1 MFRQLIQN
9 GLHFEC
15 SSNPRE
21 VHRLLP
27 RLWAHLCPLVL
38 RHPSGRPHA
47 ALRQCWHEP
56 GILPIL
62 LPITPLH
69 FMVSL
74 LDLFTLL
81 HFSYPFFFST
91 SQSSSTP
98 SIPPTLW
105 PSCVVPPTPR
115 SVSAQEVN
123 TTTWTMWVKMSTIIP
138 SSRCWGPGLLGTTLR
153 YYAVIPSYHHNDRFW
168 RPIDQK
174 ICVTIYSLVSVLKCL
189 APLYL

>member
-1 MFRQLIQN
+1 MQLKSARSSSTSSAAMSTRMSTRPPSS
-9 GLHFEC
+9 LWTTPRC
-15 SSNPRE
+15 SSPMLAWTRYTT
-21 VHRLLP
+21 HTF
-27 RLWAHLCPLVL
+27 
-38 RHPSGRPHA
+38 PHHSTS
-47 ALRQCWHEP
+47 LH
-56 GILPIL
+56 GVSII
-62 LPITPLH
+62 PLH
-69 FMVSL
+69 SFTFVVPL
-74 LDLFTLL
+74 L
-81 HFSYPFFFST
+81 FST

-153 YYAVIPSYHHNDRFW
+153 YYAVIPSYHHNGRFW